1 MAAAKL
7 DPLIEQIFSDPNS
20 AKSTRY
26 VVSLFLSY
34 GKAREPKSEK
44 CLKSMAAHVYF
55 PLVFAILYH
64 HLLKEVS
71 DGSTSASIFSKKK
84 KPARISNTGH
94 FLYHLSAFIDNLAE
108 AIDSKNVGSR
118 QVAVP
123 NGVDVNSGRYT
134 APKVGLS
141 VLFENTR
148 RYKLTTIYL
157 AGIDS
162 VSTEY
167 VFKQNSERLTIGML
181 CRALIK
187 TFATCDDALCN
198 KSEKYSH
205 FFTAA
210 KQLVGQS
217 TKDGLQKIRV
227 VLDDWKDGFPVF
239 LPNAVY
245 PKHVQG
251 GLVLS
256 YPYRYEIGKPKQKAE
271 YKRPAAA
278 PSAPAA
284 EEGAPHSSG
293 ASMYPIAELQIAGLK
308 AEFREFRQIFEQFI
322 NNQQQKETT
331 TINDKT
337 TANSSGTEDDDA
349 AAKEGGD
356 GSSANTQETT
366 TAPEKKQPTA
376 LVHPNSQD

>member
-108 AIDSKNVGSR
+108 AIDSKNSAGSR

-271 YKRPAAA
+271 YKRPAA

-284 EEGAPHSSG
+284 EEGAAAPHSSS

-308 AEFREFRQIFEQFI
+308 AEFHEFRQIVEQFI
-322 NNQQQKETT
+322 NNQQQKET

-337 TANSSGTEDDDA
+337 TANSSGTEDD
-349 AAKEGGD
+349 AAKEEGGD
-356 GSSANTQETT
+356 SSANTQEDTT
-366 TAPEKKQPTA
+366 TAPKKKQSL
-376 LVHPNSQD
+376 LVHPTRQD